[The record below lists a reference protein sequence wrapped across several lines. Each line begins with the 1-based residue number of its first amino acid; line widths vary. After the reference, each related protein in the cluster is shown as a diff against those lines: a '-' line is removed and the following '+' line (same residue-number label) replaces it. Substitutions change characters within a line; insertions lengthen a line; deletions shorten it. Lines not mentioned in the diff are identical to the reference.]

1 MWVDGIFVRIALIKG
16 SSAYELE
23 TISPFENGYTG
34 ILSYFVYNGTNI
46 QTITS
51 GVIHMASTVVQVRMD
66 ESLRADASSVAEQ
79 LGLDLPTAIRVF
91 LKKMVAERA
100 VPFPLSL
107 PRERGTAE
115 DGLSA
120 MYELGRRAAAA
131 GVADM
136 TLEEIDAEIS
146 DVRSERATRRA

>member
-1 MWVDGIFVRIALIKG
+1 MCTKYR
-16 SSAYELE
+16 
-23 TISPFENGYTG
+23 
-34 ILSYFVYNGTNI
+34 SYFVYYLTNI
-46 QTITS
+46 QPITF
-51 GVIHMASTVVQVRMD
+51 GVMHVPGTVVQVRMD
-66 ESLRADASSVAEQ
+66 ESLRADATSVAEQ

-107 PRERGTAE
+107 PCEGGTAG

-120 MYELGRRAAAA
+120 MYELGRRAAAD

-136 TLEEIDAEIS
+136 TLEEIETEIS
-146 DVRSERATRRA
+146 DVRSERAARRA

>member
-1 MWVDGIFVRIALIKG
+1 MCTKYR
-16 SSAYELE
+16 
-23 TISPFENGYTG
+23 
-34 ILSYFVYNGTNI
+34 SYFVYYLTNI
-46 QTITS
+46 QSITF
-51 GVIHMASTVVQVRMD
+51 GVMHVPSTVVQVRMD
-66 ESLRADASSVAEQ
+66 ESLRADATSVAEQ

-107 PRERGTAE
+107 PRERGTAG

-120 MYELGRRAAAA
+120 MYELGRRAAAD

-136 TLEEIDAEIS
+136 TLEEIEAEIS
-146 DVRSERATRRA
+146 DVRLERAARRA